1 MYLDIPAELPGVILE
16 DDIGSEQVVMD
27 EPEPDFVEQATA
39 VLNNVGI
46 DPQDRLQLLQEQHKA
61 GHGPIG
67 PAPAKNNQDEIVYE
81 ITFDLPDTGLTGN
94 NAVKHNDD
102 KNTSHAT
109 EDIFAVTCRSVIGN
123 EPYNRYSPRTTFL
136 QLREVRAH
144 RSVLKE
150 SKYVGLTKKERMHVT
165 TWISAQAVDDVTHS
179 VDTELLTKSE
189 DKLKAWAYKMTQ
201 YNLKPGLRKFGG
213 QHERQW

>member
-81 ITFDLPDTGLTGN
+81 ITYDFTCASNHLFS
-94 NAVKHNDD
+94 VK
-102 KNTSHAT
+102 
-109 EDIFAVTCRSVIGN
+109 
-123 EPYNRYSPRTTFL
+123 
-136 QLREVRAH
+136 
-144 RSVLKE
+144 
-150 SKYVGLTKKERMHVT
+150 
-165 TWISAQAVDDVTHS
+165 
-179 VDTELLTKSE
+179 
-189 DKLKAWAYKMTQ
+189 TQ
-201 YNLKPGLRKFGG
+201 KCEENVKCEF
-213 QHERQW
+213 